1 MCTCPPI
8 ARDRLIGL
16 SGVAESVVDYLLRA
30 RLRQRMEIYGKL
42 PVRLSIDRLNEELE
56 KIASIISRLADR
68 DILPWLDT
76 NRSPTETEIYRA
88 STIIADRLC
97 GASADPIVRNA
108 QEARQLRE
116 IAKWLD
122 EHGYRLLSAAQRV
135 RFDEMPPGT
144 YSFRLNLPVN
154 LIDEGG
160 KTVNIPID
168 AVIMRKTAKPGDYP
182 LLIEAK
188 SAGDFTNVNKRR
200 KEEARKVQQ
209 LNVTYG
215 NKIEF
220 VLFLCGYFD
229 TGYLGYEAAEGIDWV
244 WEHRINDLAEFK
256 L

>member
-16 SGVAESVVDYLLRA
+16 SGVAKSVVD
-30 RLRQRMEIYGKL
+30 RMEIYGRL
-42 PVRLSIDRLNEELE
+42 PVRLTIDRLNEELE

-76 NRSPTETEIYRA
+76 NQSPTETEIYRA

-116 IAKWLD
+116 IATWLD
-122 EHGYRLLSAAQRV
+122 ERGYRLLSAAERV
-135 RFDEMPPGT
+135 RFNEMPPGT

-182 LLIEAK
+182 LSIEAK
-188 SAGDFTNVNKRR
+188 SAGDFANVNKRR

-209 LNVTYG
+209 LNATYG

-244 WEHRINDLAEFK
+244 WEHRINDLAEFE